1 MSISPVSSPSSPGL
15 RHSKWRTPNVWRADQ
30 LATAQAVAS
39 GHAALDACL
48 PGGGW
53 PVGALCEVVTPPEA
67 RPEWPLVLPALVR
80 MAAQR
85 TGWMVVVAPPHE
97 PFVPALQA
105 AGLPVD
111 RLCWVRPAGA
121 QAAWVA
127 EQALRCR
134 DVLAVLVWLP
144 PRVRPDVLRRLHLA
158 AARQGALLWGFM
170 PAGATA
176 ATPAPLRLSV
186 HGGPDGLTVQ
196 VLKRQGP
203 PVLEPIALPADGR
216 LAMALAAQ
224 ARRRAAMSAVPPAQE
239 FRHGTLDRLA
249 VAAH

>member
-1 MSISPVSSPSSPGL
+1 MSASPISFPPPQSARQP
-15 RHSKWRTPNVWRADQ
+15 KWRTPNVWRADQ
-30 LATAQAVAS
+30 LAVAQAVSS

-53 PVGALCEVVTPPEA
+53 PMGALCEVVTPPEA
-67 RPEWPLVLPALVR
+67 RLEWPLVLPALVR
-80 MAAQR
+80 RAAQR
-85 TGWMVVVAPPHE
+85 AGWMAVVAPPHE
-97 PFVPALQA
+97 PFAPALQA

-111 RLCWVRPAGA
+111 RLCWMRPAGA

-158 AARQGALLWGFM
+158 AARQGALLWGFV
-170 PAGATA
+170 PPGAVA
-176 ATPAPLRLSV
+176 ATPAPLRLAV
-186 HGGPDGLTVQ
+186 YGGADGLTVQ

-203 PVLEPIALPADGR
+203 AVLEPIGLPAGGR

-224 ARRRAAMSAVPPAQE
+224 AQRRAAMSAVSPAQE

-249 VAAH
+249 VAAR